1 MSVKIRIMWNLQTDT
16 IEDRRQV
23 QSRSNVQRKGVSCQ
37 LKVELCGTYRLR
49 QLKTED
55 KSSEE
60 VMYREREYHVSLSR
74 IMWNLPSETEDK
86 SSEK

>member
-1 MSVKIRIMWNLQTDT
+1 MWNLPPET

-23 QSRSNVQRKGVSCQ
+23 QSRSDVQRKGVSCQ
-37 LKVELCGTYRLR
+37 LKLELCGTYRLR

-60 VMYREREYHVSLSR
+60 VMYREREYHVS
-74 IMWNLPSETEDK
+74 
-86 SSEK
+86 